1 MVYFKHNP
9 DMSYLFETAGRQK
22 KLTEAG
28 LWFAT
33 APEEELRDIM
43 AADPAIALDWDPV
56 CGDRM
61 VKLVFIGKDMDRH
74 AICEALSSC
83 QTSLDKSLL

>member
-1 MVYFKHNP
+1 
-9 DMSYLFETAGRQK
+9 MSYLFETAGRQK

-56 CGDRM
+56 CSDRM
-61 VKLVFIGKDMDRH
+61 VKLVFIGRTWTATPYARH
-74 AICEALSSC
+74 SHPARHRS
-83 QTSLDKSLL
+83 TNPLL